1 MRKKA
6 FGILLLAP
14 LLCACVENPSSVSSS
29 LSSSSS
35 AGGESLSSSIAE
47 TYEDVPF
54 RVAPQ
59 VSEDG
64 RSADIYSYSV
74 EDGALVRTYEI
85 TLEKGES
92 YVDFQEV
99 ALYYLA
105 FGEAPANYF
114 WEKRLAQAYGSE
126 GRYMQ
131 SFQLGDYDGPN
142 PYTEALGTFNKSK
155 GTYLELDIDVDG
167 SYRPQ
172 GNRGV
177 GRLVIVVDGIEDYG
191 ADPVVYQTE
200 DHYDSFSEFYNYP
213 GGWSDPFDGTGYGL
227 GPREAVPT
235 YR

>member
-1 MRKKA
+1 M
-6 FGILLLAP
+6 
-14 LLCACVENPSSVSSS
+14 NSSS
-29 LSSSSS
+29 SSFSSSS
-35 AGGESLSSSIAE
+35 AGEEPPLSSSASSE
-47 TYEDVPF
+47 YEDVPF

-59 VSEDG
+59 LSEDG

-74 EDGALVRTYEI
+74 EDGVLEERYEL

-114 WEKRLAQAYGSE
+114 RDKGLASAYGEE

-131 SFQLGDYDGPN
+131 SFRLGDYDGPN
-142 PYTEALGTFNKSK
+142 SYTESLGSFNKSR

-167 SYRPQ
+167 HYRPS
-172 GNRGV
+172 GNRGA
-177 GRLVIVVDGIEDYG
+177 GRLVIVVDGIKDYG
-191 ADPVVYQTE
+191 EDPVVYQTE

-213 GGWSDPFDGTGYGL
+213 GGWSDPFDGTGHGL
-227 GPREAVPT
+227 GARKAVPT
-235 YR
+235 YQ

>member
-6 FGILLLAP
+6 LAILLLAP
-14 LLCACVENPSSVSSS
+14 LLCACVEDSSS
-29 LSSSSS
+29 LPSVDSSSS
-35 AGGESLSSSIAE
+35 AGGESSLSSSSAT

-131 SFQLGDYDGPN
+131 SFGLGDYDGPN
-142 PYTEALGTFNKSK
+142 SYTEALGTFNKSK
-155 GTYLELDIDVDG
+155 GTYLELDIDIDG
-167 SYRPQ
+167 SYRPL
-172 GNRGV
+172 GNRGA

-191 ADPVVYQTE
+191 PDPVVYQTE

-227 GPREAVPT
+227 GAREAVPT